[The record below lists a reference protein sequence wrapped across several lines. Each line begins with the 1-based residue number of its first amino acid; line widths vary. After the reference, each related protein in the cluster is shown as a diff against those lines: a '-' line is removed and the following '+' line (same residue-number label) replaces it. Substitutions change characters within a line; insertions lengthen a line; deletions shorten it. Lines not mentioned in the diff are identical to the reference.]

1 MSSLYGGNPAT
12 GQALQ
17 GNMTM
22 GNKIPKGYELGKIQ
36 QFTPEQMK
44 LFQSMFG
51 QLSPESYLGRL
62 AAGDEG
68 IFQDI
73 EAPAL
78 RQLGQAQGAL
88 ASRFSGAA
96 PGEISG
102 RRGSGFMNAQSG
114 MTGSFLEGLQAQRQG
129 LQRQATQDLWGMS
142 NQLLNQRPQ
151 EKFLAKKGGNFL
163 ETFLEKFLGE
173 LGGVGSEVG
182 GQYLSKLL
190 GLI

>member
-1 MSSLYGGNPAT
+1 MSSLYGGGSMSPT
-12 GQALQ
+12 GMSLQ
-17 GNMTM
+17 GNAAS
-22 GNKIPKGYELGKIQ
+22 GNKIPKGYSMGKIQ

-51 QLSPESYLGRL
+51 QLGPDSYLGRL

-88 ASRFSGAA
+88 ASRFSGVS
-96 PGEISG
+96 PGEMSG
-102 RRGSGFMNAQSG
+102 RRGSGFMNSQSG
-114 MTGSFLEGLQAQRQG
+114 MTGSFLEQLQSQRQG

-142 NQLLNQRPQ
+142 NQLLGQRPF
-151 EKFLAKKGGNFL
+151 EKVLAKDPGSFL
-163 ETFLEKFLGE
+163 EQLILS
-173 LGGVGSEVG
+173 LSGGVGKGIGQAGMAALG
-182 GQYLSKLL
+182 G
-190 GLI
+190 G